1 MCVFQVL
8 KAEVSTLA
16 PDAAALISKGDGLVM
31 TVHISDPVRAEKIK
45 NEHQD
50 KLRSKWHQVM
60 SEIETRRTQAQR
72 AEELLRQYNNIV
84 AEFEDWFRDVP
95 LKLEQVNNYE
105 GQLESFTIEFDAKQE
120 QIKKLND
127 LAVEL
132 KRLNIGYSETIR
144 YSINSRW
151 QEVSSQF
158 KRFSGSKD
166 KDKHVTDK
174 KVEVVCLYI
183 LFSIGLRSLVYI
195 GIMFSRI

>member
-1 MCVFQVL
+1 
-8 KAEVSTLA
+8 
-16 PDAAALISKGDGLVM
+16 M

-72 AEELLRQYNNIV
+72 GEEMLRQYNAIIT
-84 AEFEDWFRDVP
+84 EFEDWFRDVP

-105 GQLESFTIEFDAKQE
+105 GQLESFTVEFDAKQE
-120 QIKKLND
+120 QIKKLNE
-127 LAVEL
+127 LAIEL
-132 KRLNIGYSETIR
+132 KKLNIGYAETIR

-174 KVEVVCLYI
+174 KVEVVCYINIFYLLLY
-183 LFSIGLRSLVYI
+183 LVY
-195 GIMFSRI
+195 RIIVF

>member
-1 MCVFQVL
+1 
-8 KAEVSTLA
+8 
-16 PDAAALISKGDGLVM
+16 M

-72 AEELLRQYNNIV
+72 GEEMLRQYNAIIT
-84 AEFEDWFRDVP
+84 EFEDWFRDVP

-105 GQLESFTIEFDAKQE
+105 GQLESFTVEFDAKQE
-120 QIKKLND
+120 QIKKLNE
-127 LAVEL
+127 LAIEL
-132 KRLNIGYSETIR
+132 KKLNIGYAETIR

-174 KVEVVCLYI
+174 KVEVVRYI
-183 LFSIGLRSLVYI
+183 NIFYLLLFLVY
-195 GIMFSRI
+195 RIIVF

>member
-1 MCVFQVL
+1 M
-8 KAEVSTLA
+8 
-16 PDAAALISKGDGLVM
+16 
-31 TVHISDPVRAEKIK
+31 SDPVRAEKIK

-72 AEELLRQYNNIV
+72 GEEILRQYNNIV

-127 LAVEL
+127 IAVEL
-132 KRLNIGYSETIR
+132 KRLNIGYSETLR
-144 YSINSRW
+144 YSINNRW

-174 KVEVVCLYI
+174 KVEMVCLYFLLPI
-183 LFSIGLRSLVYI
+183 EFVSFFFYI
-195 GIMFSRI
+195 SFIFSRMLGELICKNLLQESIRLERLS